1 MFDHSVIQ
9 RCQTHKLK
17 NVPDKLPDDPAKTV
31 TKKIRA
37 ACHALTAI
45 IAEAQLEAPAGN
57 WSTPT
62 PALRVACARA

>member
-1 MFDHSVIQ
+1 M
-9 RCQTHKLK
+9 HKLR
-17 NVPDKLPDDPAKTV
+17 NVADKLPDDLARTV
-31 TKKIRA
+31 TKKMRA
-37 ACHALTAI
+37 AYQAPSAV